1 MVISPWLVII
11 GASRFNVCC
20 KVVDVE
26 FCCILFFNIY
36 MTSQN
41 KQILFK
47 VMESRKLSLIKG
59 LWCFDVLI

>member
-1 MVISPWLVII
+1 M
-11 GASRFNVCC
+11 
-20 KVVDVE
+20 
-26 FCCILFFNIY
+26 LFFNIY